1 MLRGHAREAFRGEH
15 RRFAQNQTDRFQQLS
30 CGQMQTERPEVNY
43 SLTLRAA
50 SHEDAIAWTTALQ
63 DAIAE
68 TRDYDPWAA
77 KGKSK
82 GSTID
87 KE

>member
-1 MLRGHAREAFRGEH
+1 M
-15 RRFAQNQTDRFQQLS
+15 
-30 CGQMQTERPEVNY
+30 NY

-50 SHEDAIAWTTALQ
+50 SHKDAVAWTTALQ

-68 TRDYDPWAA
+68 TRDYDPEA
-77 KGKSK
+77 KAGKSK